1 MISKWT
7 LVLFKFLLLDLNE
20 KSLLEHDSFEVA
32 SWLFLDFV
40 FERRVAGKPSLFLL
54 ELFGVLAD
62 EKSRQQFEGFL

>member
-40 FERRVAGKPSLFLL
+40 FERMVAGKPSLFLL
-54 ELFGVLAD
+54 EPFGVLAD
-62 EKSRQQFEGFL
+62 EKPK